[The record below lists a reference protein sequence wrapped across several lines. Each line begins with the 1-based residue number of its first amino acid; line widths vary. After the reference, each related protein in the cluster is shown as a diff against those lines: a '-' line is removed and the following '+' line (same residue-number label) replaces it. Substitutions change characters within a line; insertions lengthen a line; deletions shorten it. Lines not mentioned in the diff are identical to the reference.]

1 MHRIVFPVY
10 TSTLLFFC
18 WELIF
23 LWNCDGERDEQG
35 ALVSCFVSVL
45 DLSSALTFCKPSYIF
60 KIGMLKI
67 GWKYM
72 FFLFVSLIYGIIPH
86 LTHAKR

>member
-1 MHRIVFPVY
+1 MHRIVFSVY

-45 DLSSALTFCKPSYIF
+45 DLSSALTFCKPLALQIHTF
-60 KIGMLKI
+60 LKLVC
-67 GWKYM
+67 WK
-72 FFLFVSLIYGIIPH
+72 
-86 LTHAKR
+86 